1 MFRIGDNIVE
11 KSPRLNWFLGPTLKE
26 ALDLVEA
33 PKRPTEKPLR
43 LPL

>member
-1 MFRIGDNIVE
+1 MLERSSLTGWY
-11 KSPRLNWFLGPTLKE
+11 KGKTLID
-26 ALDLVEA
+26 ALDAVIP